1 MPAKP
6 TVAEAKRNFAA
17 AMDKLSV
24 ADAVREHP
32 VEIVGAAVAAGA
44 AKAGGAR
51 PDVVVD
57 RREAIHRGILEA
69 APADIVLVAGKG
81 HETEQIT
88 KTGTHHFSDAEVI
101 REAFNERRMRALSA

>member
-32 VEIVGAAVAAGA
+32 LESVGAAVAAGA
-44 AKAGGAR
+44 LVGLSGR
-51 PDVVVD
+51 CISRIIFP
-57 RREAIHRGILEA
+57 ILEM
-69 APADIVLVAGKG
+69 
-81 HETEQIT
+81 
-88 KTGTHHFSDAEVI
+88 TGWAS
-101 REAFNERRMRALSA
+101 RWLSK

>member
-32 VEIVGAAVAAGA
+32 LESVGAAVAAGA
-44 AKAGGAR
+44 LVGLS
-51 PDVVVD
+51 
-57 RREAIHRGILEA
+57 RRRISRIIFPILEM
-69 APADIVLVAGKG
+69 
-81 HETEQIT
+81 
-88 KTGTHHFSDAEVI
+88 TGWAS
-101 REAFNERRMRALSA
+101 RWLSK

>member
-32 VEIVGAAVAAGA
+32 LESVGAAVAAGA
-44 AKAGGAR
+44 L
-51 PDVVVD
+51 VVLSG
-57 RREAIHRGILEA
+57 RRISRIIFPILEM
-69 APADIVLVAGKG
+69 
-81 HETEQIT
+81 
-88 KTGTHHFSDAEVI
+88 TGWAS
-101 REAFNERRMRALSA
+101 RWLSK

>member
-32 VEIVGAAVAAGA
+32 LESVGAAFAAGA
-44 AKAGGAR
+44 LVGLSG
-51 PDVVVD
+51 
-57 RREAIHRGILEA
+57 RRISRIIFPILEM
-69 APADIVLVAGKG
+69 
-81 HETEQIT
+81 
-88 KTGTHHFSDAEVI
+88 TGWAS
-101 REAFNERRMRALSA
+101 RWLSK

>member
-32 VEIVGAAVAAGA
+32 LESVGAAVAAGA
-44 AKAGGAR
+44 LVGLSGQR
-51 PDVVVD
+51 ISRIIFP
-57 RREAIHRGILEA
+57 RLEM
-69 APADIVLVAGKG
+69 
-81 HETEQIT
+81 
-88 KTGTHHFSDAEVI
+88 TGWAS
-101 REAFNERRMRALSA
+101 RWLSK

>member
-32 VEIVGAAVAAGA
+32 FESVGAAVAAGA
-44 AKAGGAR
+44 LVGLSGR
-51 PDVVVD
+51 HISRIIFP
-57 RREAIHRGILEA
+57 ILEM
-69 APADIVLVAGKG
+69 
-81 HETEQIT
+81 
-88 KTGTHHFSDAEVI
+88 TGWAS
-101 REAFNERRMRALSA
+101 RWLSK

>member
-1 MPAKP
+1 M
-6 TVAEAKRNFAA
+6 
-17 AMDKLSV
+17 
-24 ADAVREHP
+24 
-32 VEIVGAAVAAGA
+32 
-44 AKAGGAR
+44 
-51 PDVVVD
+51 VD

>member
-32 VEIVGAAVAAGA
+32 FESVGAAVAAGA
-44 AKAGGAR
+44 RSSGFPGGAY
-51 PDVVVD
+51 
-57 RREAIHRGILEA
+57 
-69 APADIVLVAGKG
+69 
-81 HETEQIT
+81 
-88 KTGTHHFSDAEVI
+88 
-101 REAFNERRMRALSA
+101 RA

>member
-32 VEIVGAAVAAGA
+32 LERGRR
-44 AKAGGAR
+44 AR
-51 PDVVVD
+51 
-57 RREAIHRGILEA
+57 R
-69 APADIVLVAGKG
+69 
-81 HETEQIT
+81 
-88 KTGTHHFSDAEVI
+88 
-101 REAFNERRMRALSA
+101 AFRASHIAHNIPNT

>member
-32 VEIVGAAVAAGA
+32 FESVGAAVAAGA
-44 AKAGGAR
+44 LVGLSW
-51 PDVVVD
+51 
-57 RREAIHRGILEA
+57 RRISRIIFPILEM
-69 APADIVLVAGKG
+69 
-81 HETEQIT
+81 
-88 KTGTHHFSDAEVI
+88 TGWAS
-101 REAFNERRMRALSA
+101 RWLSK